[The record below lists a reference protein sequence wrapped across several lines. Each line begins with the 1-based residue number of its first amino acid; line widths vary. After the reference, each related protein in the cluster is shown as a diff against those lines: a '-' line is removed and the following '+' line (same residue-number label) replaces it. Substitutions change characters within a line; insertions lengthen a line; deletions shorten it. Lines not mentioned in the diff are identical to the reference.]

1 MPSKIVVMHH
11 FNVCVSEV
19 SNLSTL
25 RGALFLMKGTVMY
38 KYIDFLLAIVDLLN
52 AIAIFIILMILAI
65 MLPSFLTEVTNF
77 ISVIIQP
84 YH

>member
-1 MPSKIVVMHH
+1 
-11 FNVCVSEV
+11 
-19 SNLSTL
+19 
-25 RGALFLMKGTVMY
+25 MY
-38 KYIDFLLAIVDLLN
+38 KVIDFLLAIVDLLN

-77 ISVIIQP
+77 ISVIVQP